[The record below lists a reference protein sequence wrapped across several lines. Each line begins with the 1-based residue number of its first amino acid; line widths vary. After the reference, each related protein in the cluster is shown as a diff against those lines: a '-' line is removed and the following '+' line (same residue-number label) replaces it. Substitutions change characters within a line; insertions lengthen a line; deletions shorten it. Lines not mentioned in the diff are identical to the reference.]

1 MWQMGALAGST
12 SAHQGFPGPDFLLTV
27 DAPIMAIMFVILKSI
42 SGSPVVAWNVSLVG
56 GLLVLLWGTIS
67 LAHRLSPK
75 SSVLPRVALVIAI
88 MGAPGW
94 VTLVDY
100 LGMSAIPMMV
110 LPLALSTIDKWIQ
123 PRAKPLLGL
132 CAGTLGVVAASGH
145 WVTSVLVM
153 AVLIPMVVIQCR
165 NIEGRQVWVRAGW
178 ATLPALMMCIVLVGL
193 NAAPHK
199 GLRIPPETLGATWIY
214 QLEGALQLPATA
226 VVALPGL
233 GLLLLVLAGV
243 AARPVRTVGWLL
255 VGAWGILLAA
265 GLGADGYQSLAPA
278 HQLALR
284 IPVLNHLDSWW
295 AIAPLVSIPLGL
307 IAMTGA
313 EALHKVRRERLAAVV
328 LMMALVDQTIP
339 NMRSQPDRAFPAE
352 PPRGVQTALSN
363 MPDGGVLQ
371 LPAADHMCTTHQLWQ
386 LAHGRPVST
395 PPRGQ
400 ADGGMKVSY
409 IARLTARQVAE
420 PGVRASTDS
429 PIDPDT
435 FECAASDIG
444 TLQDLGFIAV
454 VLDRSR
460 GLPPLVDQTLSFV
473 LGEPVFDD
481 DEAAVWSLEKLESKA
496 SSRPCPL
503 PKNPH
508 KRPI

>member
-1 MWQMGALAGST
+1 MDTRADIRIPIALGLGLILLYLSPVVFQFGSMAWGLPCDLAPEQMWQMGALAGAT
-12 SAHQGFPGPDFLLTV
+12 SAHQGFPGPDIMLKV
-27 DAPIMAIMFVILKSI
+27 DAPIMAMVFVSLKSI
-42 SGSPVVAWNVSLVG
+42 LGSPVIAWNLSLVG

-67 LAHRLSPK
+67 LAQRLSPK
-75 SSVLPRVALVIAI
+75 ASVLPRVALVIAI

-94 VTLVDY
+94 VTLVEH

-123 PRAKPLLGL
+123 PKASTLLGFL
-132 CAGTLGVVAASGH
+132 AGGLSVVAASGH

-165 NIEGRQVWVRAGW
+165 NIEGRQVWIRAAW
-178 ATLPALMMCIVLVGL
+178 ATLPALIVCILLVGL

-199 GLRIPPETLGATWIY
+199 GLRIPPETLGSTWIY
-214 QLEGALQLPATA
+214 QLEGVLQLPATA

-278 HQLALR
+278 HQLAHR
-284 IPVLNHLDSWW
+284 IPLLNHLDSWW

-328 LMMALVDQTIP
+328 LMMAL
-339 NMRSQPDRAFPAE
+339 
-352 PPRGVQTALSN
+352 
-363 MPDGGVLQ
+363 
-371 LPAADHMCTTHQLWQ
+371 
-386 LAHGRPVST
+386 
-395 PPRGQ
+395 
-400 ADGGMKVSY
+400 
-409 IARLTARQVAE
+409 
-420 PGVRASTDS
+420 
-429 PIDPDT
+429 
-435 FECAASDIG
+435 
-444 TLQDLGFIAV
+444 DLHLIV
-454 VLDRSR
+454 RSR
-460 GLPPLVDQTLSFV
+460 PSAVCWQRCEATLIKV
-473 LGEPVFDD
+473 
-481 DEAAVWSLEKLESKA
+481 AALL
-496 SSRPCPL
+496 SSPRL
-503 PKNPH
+503 
-508 KRPI
+508 